1 MKMATVDTTWL
12 VLHIYDCE
20 VQIRCAV
27 HSAYYVLPQIF
38 VGCLSDL
45 VRELQTQLEPPRI
58 RYR

>member
-27 HSAYYVLPQIF
+27 HSAYYEIRR
-38 VGCLSDL
+38 CY
-45 VRELQTQLEPPRI
+45 PRFLWDVFRI
-58 RYR
+58 LCVSYRRS